1 MMKTKLTPLTARIRH
16 CWMIGSG
23 LALSVMASPLFA
35 AESNPAIQALFDQAN
50 YWHQKAHD
58 ELARD
63 ALNKVLMV
71 DGNNTQAL
79 YLMALWSQQSGD
91 GAAAAKWRARL
102 SQVSPQDSRLS
113 ELDNARQLQTIPAA
127 QLSLA
132 RQQARSGNTAA
143 ALQTWRNTFKGTEPP
158 ASVAAEY
165 YLTMA
170 GDRAMLPQA
179 VDNLRQFAAQ
189 HPQDTGA
196 KLALGKAL
204 TYQEATRR
212 EGLQTLEGLAG
223 GNADAD
229 RSLRQALLWLGPQ
242 AGDAPLYQNY
252 QQRHP
257 QDKTVMDYFRKNVGG
272 AAKGQGFNAL
282 NSGDVTGAQTAFDQ
296 VLQTN
301 PEDADALA
309 GLGYVAQRSGDYA
322 KAADYLDRAAKLG
335 GTNSE
340 QRQQQAT
347 DARFYGQL
355 ASAQQAMKSGDSAQ
369 ALSLSEPLTQAA
381 GEKGVAVKLFRADVL
396 RRNNQLD
403 QAAQSYRDVL
413 ASDAD
418 NRPAKEGLFY
428 VLRQQGNTA
437 EANTLLASLPSS
449 VREAVTPRPVAT
461 SEPVRREAK
470 QALAAGNPQRAIS
483 ILQQGMQRFPA
494 DGWLRLDLARIYQ
507 QQGNTAAASGVMQPA
522 FRNGASSNEVYAA
535 ALFASESGAWAQAQS
550 LLSRIP
556 ARSQN
561 ADMRALVQRVNFNQQ
576 MSVAQ
581 QYLAQGSN
589 AAAANTLKALAA
601 NPPQNPADVGNL
613 AKGLAQAGDMST
625 AVALVRANMQRG
637 VQGNAGD
644 YAAQVAVLNQAG
656 LGAEGQAFLSNPEL
670 QSRSTSEQL
679 AGLRNGGVINEV
691 DNLRERKQYAAAY
704 DKLIGALQ
712 KDPQNTDLMFAMA
725 RLYQS
730 GKMNKEAAVVY
741 DYLMTRDTETQDAR
755 EGAINTA
762 LALNDV
768 PKARGLASGLRGE
781 PSPERL
787 LLLARVSEAEG
798 DHNQALSYLRTAKG
812 KMIGLDGSSVGST
825 AGIGGLT
832 LSDNPFINRTTMTVR
847 KSPSVYGNTMP
858 WQQAPD
864 ARDYRDIE
872 GVSGGLTVV
881 GGGSEAALKQNQT
894 LHQIDTMMDDLTKD
908 TGTWMQGGV
917 QIRGRDGEN
926 GLSKLTEAKAPLVW
940 SSSPLGDARFEFTVT
955 PMTLSAGSA
964 DGDAYRRSGTGA
976 IQQGISNLRT
986 TILGEQGAFEKL
998 TATQLTEFQ
1007 ASNPELYANRA
1018 EIISRLED
1026 VKFDDLNPLTST
1038 GADNLAYINN
1048 FSQLKK
1054 YLAASSYKPNVDS
1067 DGNGTGDSQTESGV
1081 ELNLALTGDSYKID
1095 IGSTPLGQ
1103 DLSTLVGG
1111 VKWAPKL
1118 TDYLTLVLTGE
1129 RRAVTDSLLSYV
1141 GVKDKFTGE
1150 SWGRVTKNGGNA
1162 LLSYDDGDAGFYV
1175 GAGGYSYIGEN
1186 VASNTSLV
1194 GNAGAYVRPF
1204 HFNDRELKT
1213 GISLSWMDFSKN
1225 LSYYSYG
1232 QGGYFSPQNYVSVS
1246 FPVEFT
1252 QTYDDLSVKIGGAAG
1267 YQSYTQDKSDYFPNN
1282 SDYQALLKE
1291 LVDDGYSKEDQY
1303 SGGSKSGIGYNLH
1316 AGADYKINKDV
1327 TIGGQLGYDTF
1338 GDYNESTAQLY
1349 FRYMLGGK

>member
-1 MMKTKLTPLTARIRH
+1 MKTTLTPLTARIRH

-71 DGNNTQAL
+71 DGNNAQAL

-212 EGLQTLEGLAG
+212 EGLQTLAELAG

-381 GEKGVAVKLFRADVL
+381 GEKGVTAKLFRADVL

-679 AGLRNGGVINEV
+679 AGLRNGEVINEV

-712 KDPQNTDLMFAMA
+712 KDPQNSDLMFAMA

-730 GKMNKEAAVVY
+730 GKINKDAAVVY

-812 KMIGLDGSSVGST
+812 KMIGLEGSSVGSV

-864 ARDYRDIE
+864 ARDYRNI
-872 GVSGGLTVV
+872 GGASGGLTVV
-881 GGGSEAALKQNQT
+881 GGGSEAALQQNQT
-894 LHQIDTMMDDLTKD
+894 LHQIDTMMDELTKD

-940 SSSPLGDARFEFTVT
+940 SSSPLGDARFDFTVT

-964 DGDAYRRSGTGA
+964 SGDAYRRLGTGA
-976 IQQGISNLRT
+976 AGVSVENLIQNIKN
-986 TILGEQGAFEKL
+986 EQTNYSGL
-998 TATQLTEFQ
+998 TATEKATFDAANPGVGAELTNLTGIDSADYNPFTNSGL
-1007 ASNPELYANRA
+1007 SNLQ
-1018 EIISRLED
+1018 S
-1026 VKFDDLNPLTST
+1026 LNNNAT
-1038 GADNLAYINN
+1038 LA
-1048 FSQLKK
+1048 K
-1054 YLAASSYKPNVDS
+1054 YLAASSRKVNVDTAS
-1067 DGNGTGDSQTESGV
+1067 SASTDSQTATGV
-1081 ELNLALTGDSYKID
+1081 ELNLALSGDSYKID
-1095 IGSTPLGQ
+1095 LGSTPLGQ
-1103 DLSTLVGG
+1103 DLSTMVGG

-1118 TDYLTLVLTGE
+1118 TDYLTLILTGE

-1141 GVKDKFTGE
+1141 GVKDAYTGK

-1186 VASNTSLV
+1186 VASNTSLM

-1213 GISLSWMDFSKN
+1213 GINISWMDFSKN
-1225 LSYYSYG
+1225 LSNFSYG
-1232 QGGYFSPQNYVSVS
+1232 SGGYFSPQNYVSVS
-1246 FPVEFT
+1246 FPVDFT
-1252 QTYDDLSVKIGGAAG
+1252 QTYDDVSVKIGGSAG
-1267 YQSYTQDKSDYFPNN
+1267 YQSYTQDKAAYFPNN
-1282 SDYQALLKE
+1282 SDYQALLEDMVTAGYAKE
-1291 LVDDGYSKEDQY
+1291 AYF

>member
-1 MMKTKLTPLTARIRH
+1 MKTKLTPLTARIRY

-23 LALSVMASPLFA
+23 FALSVMALPLFA
-35 AESNPAIQALFDQAN
+35 AEANPAIQALFDQAN

-71 DGNNTQAL
+71 DGNNVQAL

-102 SQVSPQDSRLS
+102 SQVSPQDSRLA

-132 RQQARSGNTAA
+132 RNQARSGNIAA
-143 ALQTWRNTFKGTEPP
+143 ALQTWRNTFNGNEPP

-170 GDRAMLPQA
+170 GDRTLLPQA

-204 TYQEATRR
+204 TYQESTRR
-212 EGLQTLEGLAG
+212 EGLQILEDLAG

-229 RSLRQALLWLGPQ
+229 RSLRQALLWLNPQ
-242 AGDAPLYQNY
+242 PGDAPLYQNY

-257 QDKTVMDYFRKNVGG
+257 QDKAVMDYYRKNIGG
-272 AAKGQGFNAL
+272 VAKGQGFTAL
-282 NSGDVTGAQTAFDQ
+282 NSGDVSGAQTAFDR

-322 KAADYLDRAAKLG
+322 KAADYLERAAKLG
-335 GTNSE
+335 GNNSE
-340 QRQQQAT
+340 QRQQQAA

-355 ASAQQAMKSGDSAQ
+355 ASAQQALKSGDTAQ

-381 GEKGVAVKLFRADVL
+381 GEKGVAAKLFRADVL
-396 RRNNQLD
+396 RRTNQFE
-403 QAAQSYRDVL
+403 QAEQVYRDVL

-428 VLRQQGNTA
+428 VLRQQNRSA
-437 EANTLLASLPSS
+437 EANTLLASLPAS

-507 QQGNTAAASGVMQPA
+507 QQGNSAAAAGVMQPA

-561 ADMRALVQRVNFNQQ
+561 ADMRALAQRVNFNQQ
-576 MSVAQ
+576 MSVAR
-581 QYLAQGSN
+581 QYLAQGSDT
-589 AAAANTLKALAA
+589 AAANTLKALAA
-601 NPPQNPADVGNL
+601 NPPQNPADAGNL
-613 AKGLAQAGDMST
+613 AKALAQAGDLAT
-625 AVALVRANMQRG
+625 AVSVVRANMQRG

-656 LGAEGQAFLSNPEL
+656 LGAEAQAFLSNPEL
-670 QSRSTSEQL
+670 QARSTSTQL
-679 AGLRNGGVINEV
+679 AGLRNGGLINEV

-712 KDPQNTDLMFAMA
+712 KDPQNSDLMFAMA

-768 PKARGLASGLRGE
+768 PKARALASGLRGE

-812 KMIGLDGSSVGST
+812 KMIGLEGSSVGST

-832 LSDNPFINRTTMTVR
+832 LSDNPFINRTTMSVR
-847 KSPSVYGNTMP
+847 PSPSVYGNTMP

-864 ARDYRDIE
+864 AHDYRDI
-872 GVSGGLTVV
+872 GGASGGLTVV
-881 GGGSEAALKQNQT
+881 GGGTEVATRQNQT
-894 LHQIDTMMDDLTKD
+894 LHQIDTMMDDLQKD

-917 QIRGRDGEN
+917 QIRGRDGES

-940 SSSPLGDARFEFTVT
+940 SSSPLGDARFDFTVT

-964 DGDAYRRSGTGA
+964 SGDAFRRLGTGA
-976 IQQGISNLRT
+976 VGVSVENLIQNIKN
-986 TILGEQGAFEKL
+986 EQTSYNGL
-998 TATQLTEFQ
+998 TATEKATFDAANPGVGAALTNLSGIDSADYNPFTNSGL
-1007 ASNPELYANRA
+1007 SNLQ
-1018 EIISRLED
+1018 
-1026 VKFDDLNPLTST
+1026 KLNNNTT
-1038 GADNLAYINN
+1038 LA
-1048 FSQLKK
+1048 K
-1054 YLAASSYKPNVDS
+1054 YLAASSRKVNVDTAS
-1067 DGNGTGDSQTESGV
+1067 SASTDSQNATGV
-1081 ELNLALTGDSYKID
+1081 ELNLALSGDSYKID
-1095 IGSTPLGQ
+1095 LGSTPLGQ

-1141 GVKDKFTGE
+1141 GVKDKYSGK

-1186 VASNTSLV
+1186 VASNTSLM

-1213 GISLSWMDFSKN
+1213 GINISWMDFSKN
-1225 LSYYSYG
+1225 LSNFSYG
-1232 QGGYFSPQNYVSVS
+1232 SGGYFSPQNYVSVS
-1246 FPVEFT
+1246 FPVDFT
-1252 QTYDDLSVKIGGAAG
+1252 QTYDDLSVKIGGSAG
-1267 YQSYTQDKSDYFPNN
+1267 YQSYTQDKSAYFPNN
-1282 SDYQALLKE
+1282 SDYQSLLEDAVTAGYAKE
-1291 LVDDGYSKEDQY
+1291 AYF

-1327 TIGGQLGYDTF
+1327 TVGGQLGYDTF